1 MKAQKEVQVQLY
13 SFFNLDAKWGWGKRF
28 FCLPKRPDR
37 PQGGPHSLL
46 FGGHWGSFSELK
58 RPEGDVD
65 HSPPSGVEVKNEW
78 SCTSTFF
85 TRLHGADWYNV
96 TFFTSILFRHHLNFK
111 VLGAAGT
118 VVFLLVLSANAL
130 AGVLRRVL
138 VLSANALA
146 GVLRRVFF
154 ICSQFS
160 FPVNV
165 IRK

>member
-1 MKAQKEVQVQLY
+1 MELYLYFLYTPSWRRLVQL
-13 SFFNLDAKWGWGKRF
+13 
-28 FCLPKRPDR
+28 
-37 PQGGPHSLL
+37 
-46 FGGHWGSFSELK
+46 
-58 RPEGDVD
+58 
-65 HSPPSGVEVKNEW
+65 
-78 SCTSTFF
+78 
-85 TRLHGADWYNV
+85 
-96 TFFTSILFRHHLNFK
+96 TFFTSILSRHHLNFK